1 MKQTRQSSVGTS
13 FHDTVIVT
21 TVNKLKLHLGEP
33 EMEENTGEDKVNYEW
48 VLETRSGDVFTIY
61 DWKEYRPL
69 LDDEDIEWHIGGK
82 NRAVTELALL
92 ELQQVLDTGIEI
104 EDDRMKVV
112 NKEVYKVTSLT
123 IDYMDETYT
132 VTHNESFD
140 DCFVYEWHIC
150 DEDSND
156 EITPALHP
164 TLYDELIKLSKQ
176 YI

>member
-1 MKQTRQSSVGTS
+1 MKQTKQSASGTS

-33 EMEENTGEDKVNYEW
+33 EIEENTGEDKVNYQW
-48 VLETRSGDVFTIY
+48 TLETRSGDVFTIY

-92 ELQQVLDTGIEI
+92 ELQQVLDTGAEV

-112 NKEVYKVTSLT
+112 NKETYKTT
-123 IDYMDETYT
+123 IFTVDYLNKTYT
-132 VTHNESFD
+132 VTHSESFD
-140 DCFVYEWHIC
+140 DMFTFEWHID
-150 DEDSND
+150 DENND
-156 EITPALHP
+156 EITPALYP
-164 TLYDELIKLSKQ
+164 MLYNALIETVSEYL
-176 YI
+176 

>member
-1 MKQTRQSSVGTS
+1 MKQTRQLSVGTS
-13 FHDTVIVT
+13 FHDTVINT
-21 TVNKLKLHLGEP
+21 TVNKLKIHLGEP
-33 EMEENTGEDKVNYEW
+33 EFEENYGEDKVNYEW
-48 VLETRSGDVFTIY
+48 VMETSNGDVFTIY
-61 DWKEYRPL
+61 DWKEYRSL

-82 NRAVTELALL
+82 NRTVTELALL
-92 ELQQVLDTGIEI
+92 ELQAILESDTKV
-104 EDDRMKVV
+104 EDDKMKVV

-123 IDYMDETYT
+123 IDYMGETYT

-150 DEDSND
+150 DEDND